1 MKKNVTKTRE
11 IDFGSSYGG
20 FELSGVNCI
29 IHKHKAD
36 IKPYKVTLS
45 VLY

>member
-1 MKKNVTKTRE
+1 MKKNVTSRE

-36 IKPYKVTLS
+36 IEPYKVTLS

>member
-29 IHKHKAD
+29 IHKAD

-45 VLY
+45 VVY